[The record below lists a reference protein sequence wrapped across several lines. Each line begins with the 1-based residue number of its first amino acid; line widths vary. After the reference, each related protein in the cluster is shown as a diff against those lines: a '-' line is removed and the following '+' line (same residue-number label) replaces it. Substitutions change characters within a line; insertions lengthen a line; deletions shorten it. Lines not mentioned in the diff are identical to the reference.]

1 MNEKAEQQQQQA
13 QTRHTETGV
22 VSNNNK
28 FHYTND
34 YYAMVQAQLLF
45 LAAIVSQLF
54 AYEYGLDLIKL
65 LAFNEHFLA
74 FVCIIRF

>member
-1 MNEKAEQQQQQA
+1 MKKRSSSTKQASTNKA
-13 QTRHTETGV
+13 HTVTGV

-45 LAAIVSQLF
+45 LATTIVSQLF

-65 LAFNEHFLA
+65 LAFNELFGFCLHH
-74 FVCIIRF
+74 